1 MWILDAF
8 NLTKVKDQ
16 KNLTQKKCEPF
27 AVTKINKNY

>member
-8 NLTKVKDQ
+8 NLTKVKD
-16 KNLTQKKCEPF
+16 KKKPNTKKCEPF